1 MLKKLFAAL
10 LVACVGFTATG
21 TWAIETAAKQAIVID
36 DSTGTVLFEKNAD
49 EKMHPSSMTKLMTVY
64 LVFERLRE
72 GSLKLS
78 DTLTVSEKAWRTQG
92 SKTFVN
98 IGGKLTVEDLIQ
110 GIIVQSGNDACVV
123 VAEGLAGSEEAFA
136 QKMNDK
142 ARQLGMNNTN
152 FLNASGMPQEQ
163 HLMSARD
170 LATLSH
176 HIIHDFPEY
185 YHYYSQK
192 EFVHNGIKQG
202 NRNLLLYKNSMIDG
216 LKTGHTEE
224 AGYGIAV
231 SGKDEKGRRIIVVIN
246 GTKDAKERAE
256 EAERLFSFALRDFES
271 ITLAK
276 KGDVIGQADVW
287 FGTTPTVPLT
297 VGNDVLITIPKTNRS
312 KLKFVLGY
320 KSPVPAPVKA
330 GEHIADLRIESPDS
344 PPVTLPLVAGASVDK
359 LGAFARIFPTLKYLL
374 SGQ

>member
-1 MLKKLFAAL
+1 MKKLFAAL
-10 LVACVGFTATG
+10 LLACLGFYAPDVQ
-21 TWAIETAAKQAIVID
+21 AIETAAKQAIVID

-64 LVFERLRE
+64 LVFERLKE

-78 DTLTVSEKAWRTQG
+78 DMLTVSEKAWRTQG
-92 SKTFVN
+92 SKTFVD
-98 IGGKLTVEDLIQ
+98 IGGKLSVEDLIQ

-142 ARQLGMNNTN
+142 ARQLGMTNTN
-152 FLNASGMPQEQ
+152 FLNASGMPEEQ

-176 HIIHDFPEY
+176 HLIHDFPEY
-185 YHYYSQK
+185 YHYFAQK

-216 LKTGHTEE
+216 LKTGHTED

-231 SGKDEKGRRIIVVIN
+231 SGKDEKGRRIIIVIN

-256 EAERLFSFALRDFES
+256 EAERLFAFALRDFET
-271 ITLAK
+271 ITLVK
-276 KGDVIGQADVW
+276 KGEMIDQADVW
-287 FGTTPTVPLT
+287 FGKAATVPLT
-297 VGNDVLITIPKTNRS
+297 VEKDVPVTIPRTNRS
-312 KLKFVLGY
+312 KLKFVLTY

-330 GEHIADLRIESPDS
+330 GEHIADLRIEAPDS
-344 PPVTLPLVAGASVDK
+344 PPVIVPLVAGANVEK
-359 LGAFARIFPTLKYLL
+359 LGSFARIIPTLKYML
-374 SGQ
+374 SGK

>member
-10 LVACVGFTATG
+10 LLACFGFTASDAL
-21 TWAIETAAKQAIVID
+21 AIETAAKQAIVVD

-64 LVFERLRE
+64 LVFERLKE

-78 DTLTVSEKAWRTQG
+78 DMLTVSEKAWRTQG
-92 SKTFVN
+92 SKTFVD
-98 IGGKLTVEDLIQ
+98 IGGQLSVEHLLQ

-142 ARQLGMNNTN
+142 AKQLGMTNTN
-152 FLNASGMPQEQ
+152 FLNASGMPEEQ
-163 HLMSARD
+163 HLTSARD

-185 YHYYSQK
+185 YHYFAQK

-216 LKTGHTEE
+216 LKTGHTED
-224 AGYGIAV
+224 AGYGIAI
-231 SGKDEKGRRIIVVIN
+231 SGKDASGRRIIVVIN

-256 EAERLFSFALRDFES
+256 EAERLFAFALRDFES
-271 ITLAK
+271 ITLVK
-276 KGDVIGQADVW
+276 KGDVLDQANVW
-287 FGTTPTVPLT
+287 FGTAPSVAL
-297 VGNDVLITIPKTNRS
+297 VAEKDVLVTIPRTNRS
-312 KLKFVLGY
+312 KLKFVLSY

-330 GEHIADLRIESPDS
+330 GDHIADLRIESPDS
-344 PPVTLPLVAGASVDK
+344 PPAIVPLVAGTSVEK
-359 LGAFARIFPTLKYLL
+359 LGAFARIIPTLNYLL
-374 SGQ
+374 SGK